1 MIELTVLNYLQTC
14 FTTSA
19 GSIPVYMEMP
29 EEMPETFLLVEK
41 TGGGST
47 NRIDRAT
54 FAIQSYAPTLYEAAA
69 LNETVKGY
77 LDAMPDT
84 EPVSR
89 CKLNSDYNYTDTTLK
104 RYRYQ
109 AVYDLTF

>member
-1 MIELTVLNYLQTC
+1 MIELTVLNYLQAC

-19 GSIPVYMEMP
+19 GSIPVYMETP
-29 EEMPETFLLVEK
+29 VEMPETFILVEK
-41 TGGGST
+41 TGSGVT
-47 NRIDRAT
+47 NKVNRAT

-69 LNETVKGY
+69 LNEEVKAF

-84 EPVSR
+84 QPVFRS
-89 CKLNSDYNYTDTTLK
+89 KLNSDYNYTDTSTK

-109 AVYDLTF
+109 AVYNITF